1 METLCVVFSLNVPR
15 GSMEETSPHRGFFTV
30 LLVLADLG
38 PGAKYSSFLRSWGQ
52 NNEIKFA
59 EILTPLN

>member
-1 METLCVVFSLNVPR
+1 METLYVVFSLNAQR

-38 PGAKYSSFLRSWGQ
+38 PDEKYSFFLGVKNVKSVSRSWGQ
-52 NNEIKFA
+52 NNG
-59 EILTPLN
+59 N